1 VVRPQIGFM
10 YLRESPP
17 ELLRA
22 QVRLLEDLGL
32 DDVWIV
38 EDMGFAGGIAMAA
51 TALEASSRINVGIG
65 ILPAVVRN
73 PLYAAMELAALARLH
88 PNRLIPGIGH
98 GMQDWMEQV
107 GVVTASP
114 VHALA
119 EVLSSVRTLLD
130 GNLLDISGRHVKV
143 AGVRLEFPPQ
153 QKLPVLAGVRGI
165 RSLRLAG
172 QVADGIILAE
182 PVSPSYVRWSREV
195 ASAAA
200 ADAGREPPI
209 VVAYTRLSVDHNPAL
224 AATRMRSQLASKPGG
239 LSEPSMRS
247 SLRTLDFAE
256 QLERVI
262 DSAIGED
269 QLAAALLPEWIDEL
283 SVSGTPA
290 DIFAT
295 LAAGCRSSAS
305 SNGTCRRWASAA
317 HTVVLPEP
325 DTPMTVTSI
334 GAVLS

>member
-17 ELLRA
+17 ELLRTH
-22 QVRLLEDLGL
+22 VRLLEDLGL

-107 GVVTASP
+107 GAAVQSP
-114 VHALA
+114 LHALA
-119 EVLSSVRTLLD
+119 EALTSIRTLLD
-130 GNLLDISGRHVKV
+130 GSLLDIRERYVKI
-143 AGVRLEFPPQ
+143 AGVRLELPPQ

-182 PVSPSYVRWSREV
+182 PVSPAYVRWSREV

-200 ADAGREPPI
+200 ADVGREPPT
-209 VVAYTRLSVDHNPAL
+209 VVAYTRLSVDHDPGL
-224 AATRMRSQLASKPGG
+224 ASARIRSLLASKPGG
-239 LSEPSMRS
+239 LAERSMRS
-247 SLRTLDFAE
+247 SLRTLDFATE
-256 QLERVI
+256 LERVI
-262 DSAIGED
+262 DSATN
-269 QLAAALLPEWIDEL
+269 QHHLAAALLPEWIDEL

-290 DIFAT
+290 DCA
-295 LAAGCRSSAS
+295 RSIA
-305 SNGTCRRWASAA
+305 RLASAGA
-317 HTVVLPEP
+317 DRIVLVPTLDRTEEEARIVGEEILP
-325 DTPMTVTSI
+325 L
-334 GAVLS
+334 LS